1 MNISR
6 KCYLKVNRDNL
17 KLDVISHYTFK
28 IVSWDLDVLGIKK
41 IQTVIDEI
49 ENSLI
54 KEFGNDI
61 V

>member
-1 MNISR
+1 MDR

-17 KLDVISHYTFK
+17 KLDVISYYTFK
-28 IVSWDLDVLGIKK
+28 IVSWDLVVLGIKK